1 MAMILLV
8 DDEHE
13 ILELLKLIIEEF
25 GHQALTAHNGTV
37 GLALA
42 RQHKPNLVLT
52 DLMMPFMD
60 GYALVAAIQADLVL
74 QTIPVV
80 VMTSGMITDKDR
92 TALGPI
98 QAVIAK
104 PFFVEQIQAL
114 CDSIE
119 KGGLV

>member
-1 MAMILLV
+1 MATILLV
-8 DDEHE
+8 DDEQE

-25 GHQALTAHNGTV
+25 GHQALTAHNGIV

-74 QTIPVV
+74 QTTPVV
-80 VMTSGMITDKDR
+80 VMTAGMITDKDR

-119 KGGLV
+119 KGG

>member
-1 MAMILLV
+1 MATILLV

-13 ILELLKLIIEEF
+13 ILKLLELIIQEC
-25 GHQALTAHNGTV
+25 GHQALTARNGIV

-42 RQHKPNLVLT
+42 RQHKPNLILT

-80 VMTSGMITDKDR
+80 VMTSGRITDKDR

-119 KGGLV
+119 KGG